1 MNAVRKILSVARGEI
16 GTTEK
21 GFNNVKYNDEYYG
34 SHGHIY
40 AWCVVFV
47 WWVFK
52 HANMSGL
59 FCAGKKMNQCT
70 KVMKYAKDS
79 GCWVTN
85 DYKAGDLL
93 LFDWNGDGV
102 PEHIGICVESATG
115 NTIKTIEGNTSKPG
129 GGVEGVWEKV
139 RNLSSVIGAYRPS
152 YPSDEEQPS
161 SWAKDACEWAKDKG
175 IITGYGGGIYGWD
188 AYITRE
194 EMAVMLRRFYEL
206 VKEQPC

>member
-1 MNAVRKILSVARGEI
+1 MNTASKILSIAKGEI
-16 GTTEK
+16 GTTEN
-21 GFNNVKYNDEYYG
+21 GSNNVKYNDEYYG
-34 SHGHIY
+34 GPGHNY

-52 HANMSGL
+52 HADMPGL

-85 DYKAGDLL
+85 DYKVGDLL

-102 PEHIGICVESATG
+102 PEHIGICVEATKG
-115 NTIKTIEGNTSKPG
+115 NTIKTVEGNTSKPG
-129 GGVEGVWEKV
+129 GGVDGVWEKT
-139 RNLSSVIGAYRPS
+139 RKLSSVIGAYRPS

-161 SWAKDACEWAKDKG
+161 AWAKDACEWAKDVG
-175 IITGYGGGIYGWD
+175 IISGYGNGVYGWS

-206 VKEQPC
+206 VKE